1 MPPDGQTVSTE
12 SRTEAHGT
20 PDILAVG
27 GQALIEGVMVRAPE
41 AWAVA
46 ARRMDGVIVAERRP
60 LPRLSTRTRAAKVPF
75 LRGILVLVESL
86 NLGFRSLAWSAE
98 VATQEPGEESD
109 TVEGPQ
115 ESLGWK
121 LWLWMGLA
129 MAFFVA
135 FFMVVPATVAR
146 WTAGESGL
154 LFGFLESFIR
164 LGLFIGYIWAIG
176 RMSDIKRVF
185 AYHGAEHMTIH
196 SYEQQ
201 EPLSVGSVSKY
212 PPEHPRCGTNFLLI
226 VVILSIIAFALVGN
240 PGWLILVASRVLF
253 IPVIA
258 AVAYELLKFA
268 GKRQSQTM
276 GRWLAAPGIW
286 LQKLTTNQPDHQQI
300 EVAMTALVS
309 AVDPSEADRL
319 LAAGTVPASVVEA
332 VAR

>member
-1 MPPDGQTVSTE
+1 MSGKPSPEGQDKPD
-12 SRTEAHGT
+12 
-20 PDILAVG
+20 PLAVG

-46 ARRMDGVIVAERRP
+46 ARRMDGAIVAERRP
-60 LPRLSTRTRAAKVPF
+60 LPRLSTRTWAAKIPF

-98 VATQEPGEESD
+98 VASQEPGEESG

-115 ESLGWK
+115 ESLGWT

-129 MAFFVA
+129 IGFFVA

-164 LGLFIGYIWAIG
+164 LGLFVGYIWGIG

-185 AYHGAEHMTIH
+185 SYHGAEHMTIH
-196 SYEQQ
+196 AYEQQ
-201 EPLSVGSVSKY
+201 APLSVESISKY

-226 VVILSIIAFALVGN
+226 VVIISIIAFALVGN
-240 PGWLILVASRVLF
+240 PGWLVLVASRVLF
-253 IPVIA
+253 IPLIA

-268 GKRQSQTM
+268 GKRQSQTL
-276 GRWLAAPGIW
+276 GKWLATPGLW
-286 LQKLTTNQPDHQQI
+286 LQKLTTNQPSGDQI
-300 EVAMTALVS
+300 EVAITALLS
-309 AVDPSEADRL
+309 AVDSSEKDRL
-319 LAAGTVPASVVEA
+319 LTVGSIPSSVAEA

>member
-1 MPPDGQTVSTE
+1 MSAEPSTE
-12 SRTEAHGT
+12 AAGSTDR
-20 PDILAVG
+20 LAVG

-46 ARRMDGVIVAERRP
+46 ARRMDGVIIAERRR

-75 LRGILVLVESL
+75 LRGILVLIESL

-98 VATQEPGEESD
+98 VATLEPGEESGE
-109 TVEGPQ
+109 VEGPQ
-115 ESLGWK
+115 ESLGWR
-121 LWLWMGLA
+121 LWLWMGVA

-154 LFGFLESFIR
+154 LFGFLEAIIR

-196 SYEQQ
+196 AYEQQ
-201 EPLSVGSVSKY
+201 EALSVESVSRY

-226 VVILSIIAFALVGN
+226 VVILSIVAFALVGN
-240 PGWLILVASRVLF
+240 PGWLVLVASRILF

-268 GKRQSQTM
+268 GRRQSQTM

-286 LQKLTTNQPDHQQI
+286 LQKLTTNQPDTDQI

-309 AVDPSEADRL
+309 AVDSAEADRL
-319 LAAGTVPASVVEA
+319 LAAGTVPSAVVEA

>member
-1 MPPDGQTVSTE
+1 MSAEPSTE
-12 SRTEAHGT
+12 AAGSTDR
-20 PDILAVG
+20 LAVG

-46 ARRMDGVIVAERRP
+46 ARRMDGVIIAERRR

-75 LRGILVLVESL
+75 VRGILVLIESL

-98 VATQEPGEESD
+98 VATLEPGEESGA
-109 TVEGPQ
+109 VEGPQ
-115 ESLGWK
+115 ESLGWR
-121 LWLWMGLA
+121 LWLWMGVA

-154 LFGFLESFIR
+154 LFGFLEAIIR

-196 SYEQQ
+196 AYEQQ
-201 EPLSVGSVSKY
+201 EALSVESVSRY

-226 VVILSIIAFALVGN
+226 VVILSIVAFALVGN
-240 PGWLILVASRVLF
+240 PGWLVLVASRILF

-268 GKRQSQTM
+268 GRRQSQTM

-286 LQKLTTNQPDHQQI
+286 LQKLTTNQPDTEQI

-309 AVDPSEADRL
+309 AVDSGEADRL
-319 LAAGTVPASVVEA
+319 LAAGTVPSAVVEA